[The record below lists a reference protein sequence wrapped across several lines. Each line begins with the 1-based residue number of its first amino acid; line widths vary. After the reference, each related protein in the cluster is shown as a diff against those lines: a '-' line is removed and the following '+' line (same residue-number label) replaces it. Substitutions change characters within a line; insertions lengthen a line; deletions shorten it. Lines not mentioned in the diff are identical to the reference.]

1 MKLLYSLILIL
12 LYFAVVFSSNVYANG
27 KEIVMEEIRAE
38 KAFKTIPSSLESNI
52 PGIVESTIYNTIVIK
67 NYYPEGNYSDI
78 IDKLNEISKENADP
92 AIRIKAHL
100 ASIYLNSNNI
110 ITVEPKHNAFDHEY
124 IFRQITQQLDN
135 KFLVSKR

>member
-1 MKLLYSLILIL
+1 MKLLYSLILVL
-12 LYFAVVFSSNVYANG
+12 LYSVVVFSTNMYAHG
-27 KEIVMEEIRAE
+27 KEIVKEELRAQ
-38 KAFKTIPSSLESNI
+38 KALKTIPSSLESNI
-52 PGIVESTIYNTIVIK
+52 PGIVESSIYNAIVVK

-78 IDKLNEISKENADP
+78 IDRLNDISKENPDP
-92 AIRIKAHL
+92 AIRAKAHL

-135 KFLVSKR
+135 KFLISSR